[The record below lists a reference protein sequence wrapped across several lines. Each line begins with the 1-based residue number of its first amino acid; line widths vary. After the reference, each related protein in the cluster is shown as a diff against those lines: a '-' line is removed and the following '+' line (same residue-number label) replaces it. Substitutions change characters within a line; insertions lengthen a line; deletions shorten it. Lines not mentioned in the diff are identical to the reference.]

1 MKIDKKVQKLTPYD
15 VAKINEL
22 LAGDDYPKI
31 ARHMLKGNVKLAL
44 SAQRLLMKDLRNN
57 PQGFTKRELTL
68 ILGVT
73 NDKVTNALKAKV
85 VSSSSSNDDI
95 EELDEVV
102 QEKNILVYKNGF
114 AYINGLVYRDDVCI
128 GELESDGHVI
138 EAITKV
144 KGQPLMGTAI
154 EVTVS

>member
-1 MKIDKKVQKLTPYD
+1 MKINEKVQKLTPYD

-22 LAGDDYPKI
+22 LAGNDYPQI
-31 ARHMLKGNVKLAL
+31 ARHLLKGNVKLAL

-85 VSSSSSNDDI
+85 VSNLSSNGDDKKGKEEEKSI
-95 EELDEVV
+95 VCVDDDVEELDVDGNPIPEAD
-102 QEKNILVYKNGF
+102 L
-114 AYINGLVYRDDVCI
+114 
-128 GELESDGHVI
+128 ELRRE
-138 EAITKV
+138 
-144 KGQPLMGTAI
+144 L
-154 EVTVS
+154 

>member
-1 MKIDKKVQKLTPYD
+1 MRMKINEKVQKLTPYD

-73 NDKVTNALKAKV
+73 NDKVINALKAKV
-85 VSSSSSNDDI
+85 VSNHSSNGDDKEGNEEKKSIVCVNDVCI
-95 EELDEVV
+95 EELDVDGNPVPEAD
-102 QEKNILVYKNGF
+102 L
-114 AYINGLVYRDDVCI
+114 
-128 GELESDGHVI
+128 ELRRE
-138 EAITKV
+138 
-144 KGQPLMGTAI
+144 L
-154 EVTVS
+154 